1 VKSFVHE
8 ALPVRVVFGVGSLAS
23 VGEETERLGASRVVL
38 IAGGHEKAF
47 ADVVAAALGPRLAG
61 RFEDV
66 QPHVPLAVA
75 ETARSVARELRAD
88 ALVSIGGGSATGLAK
103 AVALDTGLP
112 IVAVPTTYAG
122 SEMTTIYGIT
132 SDSRKQTGRDP
143 RVLPKTVLYDPALTV
158 TLPPGLS
165 AASGM
170 NALAHC
176 VEATYA
182 EGANPL
188 RSAIAGEGIRA
199 LAAGLPVVVRA
210 PDDLDARGEVL
221 LGAWLAGTVLASGG
235 VGIHHKIC
243 HVLGGTFGLSHAE
256 THAVVLPHVVAFNAG
271 AAPAALALVA
281 RALGHDDPAAAIFDL
296 GHDSGL
302 PSSLAALGMPED
314 GLDEAARLV
323 VAAAPPNPRP
333 VDEAG
338 VRALLADAFSGRRPR
353 RQA

>member
-1 VKSFVHE
+1 MKSFIHE

-23 VGEETERLGASRVVL
+23 VGEETERLGASRVLL
-38 IAGGHEKAF
+38 IAGGHEKAS

-75 ETARSVARELRAD
+75 ETARAVARELRAD

-122 SEMTTIYGIT
+122 SEMTTVYGIT
-132 SDSRKQTGRDP
+132 SDTKKQTGRDP
-143 RVLPKTVLYDPALTV
+143 RVLPITVLYDPALTV
-158 TLPPGLS
+158 TLSPGLS

-199 LAAGLPVVVRA
+199 LAAGLPLVVQA

-221 LGAWLAGTVLASGG
+221 LGAWLAGIVIASGG
-235 VGIHHKIC
+235 IGIHHK
-243 HVLGGTFGLSHAE
+243 
-256 THAVVLPHVVAFNAG
+256 
-271 AAPAALALVA
+271 
-281 RALGHDDPAAAIFDL
+281 
-296 GHDSGL
+296 
-302 PSSLAALGMPED
+302 
-314 GLDEAARLV
+314 
-323 VAAAPPNPRP
+323 
-333 VDEAG
+333 
-338 VRALLADAFSGRRPR
+338 
-353 RQA
+353 